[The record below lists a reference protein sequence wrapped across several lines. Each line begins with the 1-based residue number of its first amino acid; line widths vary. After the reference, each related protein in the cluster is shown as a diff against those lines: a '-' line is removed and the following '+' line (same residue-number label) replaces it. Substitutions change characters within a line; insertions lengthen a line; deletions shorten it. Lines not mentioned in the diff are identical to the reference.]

1 MNVLDMDQG
10 LISAKG
16 SRSSIETIWKRYIT
30 ILKAITRVGE
40 LEWALGKKPA
50 DSEVIGVYG
59 GRSTFYEQVRVLQRV
74 KLYPGMVEW
83 LERSDLD
90 GDETTDLWGYYK
102 VTYTLK
108 DLERWLDEK
117 QREADRK
124 DRKVTRSQKGSQ
136 RGKDD
141 NGDGD
146 ESTSLSPK
154 KSLKKSHKKSAGGR
168 KK

>member
-1 MNVLDMDQG
+1 MPRDLVLLSKPFGSATSPSSKLSLG
-10 LISAKG
+10 LVSLNGHWGKNQQTV
-16 SRSSIETIWKRYIT
+16 R
-30 ILKAITRVGE
+30 L
-40 LEWALGKKPA
+40 LG
-50 DSEVIGVYG
+50 
-59 GRSTFYEQVRVLQRV
+59 YEQVRVLQRV

>member
-1 MNVLDMDQG
+1 MDQG

-30 ILKAITRVGE
+30 ILRATTRVGE
-40 LEWALGKKPA
+40 LEWAPGKKPS
-50 DSEVIGVYG
+50 DGEVIGVYG
-59 GRSTFYEQVRVLQRV
+59 GKSTFYEQAKVLQHV
-74 KLYPGMVEW
+74 KLYSNMVEW

-102 VTYTLK
+102 ATYTLK
-108 DLERWLDEK
+108 DLEKWLDDK
-117 QREADRK
+117 QRGGDRK
-124 DRKVTRSQKGSQ
+124 ERKKVTRSQKGSQ

-146 ESTSLSPK
+146 GDESISSPK
-154 KSLKKSHKKSAGGR
+154 KSPKKSHKKSAGGR
-168 KK
+168 KQ